1 MQKKEK
7 TGTRI
12 PGIRIRP
19 EYPGIYRVVLAP
31 YPTRIRSYTIRVL
44 PVSVPNIKNTRI
56 RIRKMV
62 PNQYPYPVPVSGTLP
77 VFTPKKY
84 HTTIVDLMHKVY
96 MFAVAASSDDE

>member
-1 MQKKEK
+1 MQKKK

-12 PGIRIRP
+12 PGTRIWP

-31 YPTRIRSYTIRVL
+31 YPTRIRTCTIRVL

-56 RIRKMV
+56 RKIV

-77 VFTPKKY
+77 VFTP
-84 HTTIVDLMHKVY
+84 
-96 MFAVAASSDDE
+96 SSTAEVVSLYQ

>member
-1 MQKKEK
+1 
-7 TGTRI
+7 
-12 PGIRIRP
+12 
-19 EYPGIYRVVLAP
+19 
-31 YPTRIRSYTIRVL
+31 
-44 PVSVPNIKNTRI
+44 
-56 RIRKMV
+56 MV